1 MLANN
6 SSFKAIVLLIFF
18 CPISKAGKNGGVRKI
33 QYEGDSDDEEVEEE
47 KSDEDSGDLSSQTG
61 RHRVLLNLDQEARSQ
76 YASHLV
82 KCLPY
87 LWKTVLLIDD
97 SSLRNLILQMP
108 LFHRLRLVPESIG
121 PWLTNMLRKQGT
133 PAKRAVDL

>member
-1 MLANN
+1 MLVTICC
-6 SSFKAIVLLIFF
+6 SIIFF
-18 CPISKAGKNGGVRKI
+18 AIIKAGKNGGVRKI
-33 QYEGDSDDEEVEEE
+33 QYDGDSVDGEVDKESNEGT
-47 KSDEDSGDLSSQTG
+47 KDNSSQTG
-61 RHRVLLNLDQEARSQ
+61 QYRVSVNLDQESRSA

-82 KCLPY
+82 NCLPY

-97 SSLRNLILQMP
+97 SNLRNVILEMP
-108 LFHRLRLVPESIG
+108 LFHRLRLVPDSIG